1 MCAVAEWFW
10 PSLAAAVG
18 IPLALV
24 VAPWGRGLGERVTVS
39 VLLVVAGVA
48 LVFTGLTVTNRS
60 LGPDGWRLTLSVAL
74 VSTAV
79 VVARGRRARVLP
91 VVGGSDL
98 VGLGSGAIVAA
109 MVGLPFRSVSPEAAV
124 TTMLQYW
131 DNTSHLIMLNQVGAT
146 GSWNTSSLGED
157 VAFPFYP
164 QLHVA
169 LWSVAEWVT
178 GSGLGSAGYDSV
190 GPYVMWSAV
199 TLGVAVTLLCWS
211 AASVAGTLIRGS
223 RSGRSRA
230 ATFAAAFVGLWCTLG
245 SLGRMWDYGFANF
258 LLAAALTTA
267 ATGIA
272 MRSRTSTVELG
283 WFVVPAAIV
292 AVMGLYQ
299 PLALGLIPAAVVVLA
314 RLRTERPARLPAAL
328 LALSIAA
335 IASIAPLLA
344 AVRRGQELDYTTATG
359 GFPAIEWTLA
369 AVLAATAVVAL
380 VSLRRRVG
388 PSTVVG
394 LLGPVVAGA
403 LLMVYFGSEYYA
415 VKMRY
420 AMLLAAVPLVCAA
433 VAAWAAGWVGRRA
446 PDRRGVSAG
455 YVVEAAVVTTALV
468 GVLGVMPAGALVP
481 VGLAATAYRAD
492 AVGQDPAYGRVV
504 LLAAARQSPDPSVTT
519 VWGHG
524 YPGWAAAWPGTA
536 ALEGGRTAA
545 GLGSVLTGRRQ
556 RVITAIGLTAT
567 PAATVDAA
575 RSALTTDREL
585 RLHLVVPDAAAAA
598 TVSVLLDEF
607 GPDRVQVS
615 ISDTP

>member
-79 VVARGRRARVLP
+79 VVAGGRRGRVLP
-91 VVGGSDL
+91 VMGGSDL
-98 VGLGSGAIVAA
+98 VGLVSGAIVAA

-131 DNTSHLIMLNQVGAT
+131 DNTSHLVMLNQVGAT
-146 GSWNTSSLGED
+146 GSWNTSGLGED

-211 AASVAGTLIRGS
+211 AASVAGTLIQGS
-223 RSGRSRA
+223 RTGRARV
-230 ATFAAAFVGLWCTLG
+230 ATFAATFVGLWCTLG

-267 ATGIA
+267 GTTVAL
-272 MRSRTSTVELG
+272 RSPDSSVALG
-283 WFVVPAAIV
+283 WLAIPAA
-292 AVMGLYQ
+292 AVGVVWLYP
-299 PLALGLIPAAVVVLA
+299 PLALGLVPAGVVVLA
-314 RLRTERPARLPAAL
+314 RVRTLRPDRLAPALVAMLVGAMAAV
-328 LALSIAA
+328 
-335 IASIAPLLA
+335 APLLA
-344 AVRRGQELDYTTATG
+344 VIRTTAEFDFTTATG

-369 AVLAATAVVAL
+369 AVLAASAVL
-380 VSLRRRVG
+380 VLLSLRHRVG
-388 PSTVVG
+388 LGTVVG
-394 LLGPVVAGA
+394 LLGPVVASA

-433 VAAWAAGWVGRRA
+433 VAAWAAGWVERRA
-446 PDRRGVSAG
+446 PDRRGVSTG

-468 GVLGVMPAGALVP
+468 GVLGVMPAGTFLP
-481 VGLAATAYRAD
+481 VGVAATAYRSA
-492 AVGQDPAYGRVV
+492 AVGQDPTYGRVV
-504 LLAAARQSPDPSVTT
+504 LAAADRQSPDPSVTT

-545 GLGSVLTGRRQ
+545 GLGSVLTGRRN
-556 RVITAIGLTAT
+556 RVISAVGLTST
-567 PAATVDAA
+567 PAATLDAA
-575 RSALTTDREL
+575 RTALTADTGL
-585 RLHLVVPDAAAAA
+585 RLHLVVPDEPAAAVASVLVA
-598 TVSVLLDEF
+598 EFGAERVAVSVA
-607 GPDRVQVS
+607 R
-615 ISDTP
+615 